1 MQFSKYKRK
10 ETAGL
15 NSTLVGWHSASKSS
29 FDRSTLTHTYA
40 HVRQPPPSRKNPSN
54 LEDTELLSELPLD
67 THVHVEEGKQKLNFT
82 VEIKDTLQ
90 LSRTAFSLVKL
101 GRILM
106 SDAAVGQVV
115 FHPETSIVK
124 RICVTVW
131 LLLRVYCLLGRGDAC
146 LATRSHPTH

>member
-1 MQFSKYKRK
+1 M
-10 ETAGL
+10 
-15 NSTLVGWHSASKSS
+15 
-29 FDRSTLTHTYA
+29 
-40 HVRQPPPSRKNPSN
+40 
-54 LEDTELLSELPLD
+54 
-67 THVHVEEGKQKLNFT
+67 EEGKQKLNFT